1 MMKNGKI
8 SVWLIGND
16 LREFFFF
23 VLFPAVFNIVCA
35 FSYLVP
41 PFNVTISKSYYD
53 PLYAGTNLTIT
64 CNITLSNLVDI
75 PVIVSSEWT
84 RNGSEITETTITEDL
99 VKINNLNYIASL
111 EFFPLNALTD
121 NREYK
126 CSVRVIPSVLDED
139 DYMYIINITNNA
151 STALDVLGEFVVGLV
166 KITVTA
172 IQYCTN
178 TELSK
183 TKKVN

>member
-1 MMKNGKI
+1 M
-8 SVWLIGND
+8 
-16 LREFFFF
+16 FFA
-23 VLFPAVFNIVCA
+23 LFPAVFIIVCA

-41 PFNVTISKSYYD
+41 PWDVTISQSYYD

-75 PVIVSSEWT
+75 PVIVSNEWT
-84 RNGSEITETTITEDL
+84 RNRNEITEITITEDL
-99 VKINNLNYIASL
+99 VKINNFNHIASL

-121 NREYK
+121 DGKYK
-126 CSVRVIPSVLDED
+126 CSVRVIPSVMDED
-139 DYMYIINITNNA
+139 DYMYITNVTNNA
-151 STALDVLGEFVVGLV
+151 STALDVLGEFVVGLF

-178 TELSK
+178 TTVDFL
-183 TKKVN
+183 